1 MINKNDLRKAISS
14 IAISNAK
21 RNTIY
26 KAFSD
31 LDSITKEEFDSVKS
45 DISKVVE
52 SVLTKDTVGKANGV
66 ASLDSNGS
74 VPIEQLGNIDTTLF
88 LIVRELPTDD
98 IKSNKIYLVP
108 NQDGQGNNVYIEYL
122 YVEDVWEKVGEFKP
136 DINYN
141 EIINKVKEVTVCKDD
156 NNNIVGGFDENGN
169 KIPIEHFYSKSVD
182 IGINNLVA
190 GSNTICIG
198 NNNDLD
204 DVGESVIIGQNTL
217 GDSFDACI
225 AIGTDGTK
233 VMAYDIILGGKIG
246 YKECVTSIGY
256 FAKEVQDSDKI
267 IYQIGGYDG
276 DNTHKYN
283 LEETLDYDND
293 HEKYIYGI
301 GGYNG
306 TTTDDS
312 KSLQEV
318 LDDKIETVY
327 SYGSKSYLF
336 RIDTTDDV
344 ISVIGNTTSNTAML
358 FFGKDNDTKEASA
371 VGITRTNIILRSD
384 NNYIDVTANGIR
396 KNDGSNTTV
405 FATDGTL
412 FDLDTKANTSAIPTK
427 VSQLTNDSD
436 FATEKYVSDNIATLK
451 YGTITADL
459 NSINGLFDS
468 DINRVRTAGANS
480 VYIGFTDNADID
492 TDAMRSVFIGNI
504 NSYNTNYNICIG
516 NSINVN
522 KDRSVLIGNNIS
534 SSNVDNI
541 LIGNNI
547 SSSHMNSVIIGSGMT
562 ADVSDGYIGIGYDIK
577 ENTNAIY
584 QIAGYGNP
592 NIYNLEET
600 LTYDNQHKKYIY
612 GIGGYDGTNSD
623 TEEVKSLQ
631 EVLAN
636 KADASAYYTKTEIDN
651 KGYLTAHQ
659 SLDGYVTIGNDNT
672 PAQLFKGQG
681 TATINAKQLLLNS
694 PSGGVNIQPD
704 SINIGSTSFTF
715 KASATEGLVLMA
727 NSASK
732 GIAFTPGKGIQ
743 SIGFDSA
750 NVNIEKGGSLVG
762 QNKAGAV
769 YNVNGNFVNLNPLYD
784 LEGKFR
790 DAIAIHVALDNIT
803 EATTA
808 EEVVT
813 KFNQLLKSLKAIG
826 LMKPDTTAE

>member
-52 SVLTKDTVGKANGV
+52 SMLTKDTVGKANGV

-88 LIVRELPTDD
+88 LIVRELPTDN

-108 NQDGQGNNVYIEYL
+108 NQDGQGNNVYIEYI

-136 DINYN
+136 DINYD
-141 EIINKVKEVTVCKDD
+141 EIINKVKEQVVSFD
-156 NNNIVGGFDENGN
+156 NNNINGSFCYDDDDNLTKSTFTDSNNSIAIGFNG
-169 KIPIEHFYSKSVD
+169 D
-182 IGINNLVA
+182 IDNN
-190 GSNTICIG
+190 GEQCICIG
-198 NNNDLD
+198 YGNTCNGD
-204 DVGESVIIGQNTL
+204 DS
-217 GDSFDACI
+217 I
-225 AIGTDGTK
+225 AIGENIFSYDNSVCIGRDIVGNIYNIVLGALFITDNSDDLDGR
-233 VMAYDIILGGKIG
+233 I
-246 YKECVTSIGY
+246 SIGW
-256 FAKEVQDSDKI
+256 KVRNNNISNV
-267 IYQIGGYDG
+267 IYQIGGY
-276 DNTHKYN
+276 NNNNSESYYN

-293 HEKYIYGI
+293 HKKYIYGI
-301 GGYNG
+301 GGYDG
-306 TTTDDS
+306 TDPITTKA

-318 LDDKIETVY
+318 LDSKVETIDSTGSTVLYKEWNGFIKIEQDNVY
-327 SYGSKSYLF
+327 DKPSLF
-336 RIDTTDDV
+336 VGETWNEDSDTLASGVIINTNSVELKDESANASLTIHHSGIVSMNGDSTHAYTTD
-344 ISVIGNTTSNTAML
+344 G
-358 FFGKDNDTKEASA
+358 
-371 VGITRTNIILRSD
+371 GI
-384 NNYIDVTANGIR
+384 
-396 KNDGSNTTV
+396 
-405 FATDGTL
+405 
-412 FDLDTKANTSAIPTK
+412 FDLTTKADTSAIPTK
-427 VSQLTNDSD
+427 VSQLTNDSN
-436 FATEKYVSDNIATLK
+436 FITSYTE
-451 YGTITADL
+451 
-459 NSINGLFDS
+459 
-468 DINRVRTAGANS
+468 
-480 VYIGFTDNADID
+480 TDPVW
-492 TDAMRSVFIGNI
+492 TSEK
-504 NSYNTNYNICIG
+504 TN
-516 NSINVN
+516 
-522 KDRSVLIGNNIS
+522 
-534 SSNVDNI
+534 
-541 LIGNNI
+541 
-547 SSSHMNSVIIGSGMT
+547 
-562 ADVSDGYIGIGYDIK
+562 
-577 ENTNAIY
+577 
-584 QIAGYGNP
+584 
-592 NIYNLEET
+592 
-600 LTYDNQHKKYIY
+600 
-612 GIGGYDGTNSD
+612 
-623 TEEVKSLQ
+623 
-631 EVLAN
+631 
-636 KADASAYYTKTEIDN
+636 YYTKTEIDG

-659 SLDGYVTIGNDNT
+659 SLDGYVAMGNDNT

-681 TATINAKQLLLNS
+681 TATINAKQLLLS
-694 PSGGVNIQPD
+694 SLSGGVNIQPD
-704 SINIGSTSFTF
+704 SINIGSPSFTF

-790 DAIAIHVALDNIT
+790 DAIAIHAALDNIT

>member
-52 SVLTKDTVGKANGV
+52 SILTKDTVGKANGV

-88 LIVRELPTDD
+88 LIVRELPTTD
-98 IKSNKIYLVP
+98 IKPNKIYLVP

-198 NNNDLD
+198 NNNNLD

-301 GGYNG
+301 GGYDG
-306 TTTDDS
+306 TNSDAEGI

-318 LDDKIETVY
+318 L
-327 SYGSKSYLF
+327 
-336 RIDTTDDV
+336 TD
-344 ISVIGNTTSNTAML
+344 
-358 FFGKDNDTKEASA
+358 
-371 VGITRTNIILRSD
+371 
-384 NNYIDVTANGIR
+384 
-396 KNDGSNTTV
+396 
-405 FATDGTL
+405 
-412 FDLDTKANTSAIPTK
+412 
-427 VSQLTNDSD
+427 
-436 FATEKYVSDNIATLK
+436 
-451 YGTITADL
+451 
-459 NSINGLFDS
+459 
-468 DINRVRTAGANS
+468 
-480 VYIGFTDNADID
+480 
-492 TDAMRSVFIGNI
+492 
-504 NSYNTNYNICIG
+504 
-516 NSINVN
+516 
-522 KDRSVLIGNNIS
+522 
-534 SSNVDNI
+534 
-541 LIGNNI
+541 
-547 SSSHMNSVIIGSGMT
+547 
-562 ADVSDGYIGIGYDIK
+562 
-577 ENTNAIY
+577 
-584 QIAGYGNP
+584 
-592 NIYNLEET
+592 
-600 LTYDNQHKKYIY
+600 
-612 GIGGYDGTNSD
+612 
-623 TEEVKSLQ
+623 
-631 EVLAN
+631 
-636 KADASAYYTKTEIDN
+636 KADASAYYTKTEIDG

-659 SLDGYVTIGNDNT
+659 SLDGYVTMGNDNT

-681 TATINAKQLLLNS
+681 TATINAKQLLLSS

-750 NVNIEKGGSLVG
+750 NVNIEKGGSPVG
-762 QNKAGAV
+762 QNKAGVV

-813 KFNQLLKSLKAIG
+813 KFNQLLKSLKTIG

>member
-1 MINKNDLRKAISS
+1 M
-14 IAISNAK
+14 
-21 RNTIY
+21 
-26 KAFSD
+26 
-31 LDSITKEEFDSVKS
+31 
-45 DISKVVE
+45 
-52 SVLTKDTVGKANGV
+52 LTKDTVGKANGV

-88 LIVRELPTDD
+88 LIVRELPTTD
-98 IKSNKIYLVP
+98 IKPNKIYLVP

-217 GDSFDACI
+217 GASFDACI

-256 FAKEVQDSDKI
+256 FAKEVQHSDKI

-344 ISVIGNTTSNTAML
+344 ISVIGDTTSNTAML
-358 FFGKDNDTKEASA
+358 FFGKDNDTEEASA

-427 VSQLTNDSD
+427 VSQLTNDSN
-436 FATEKYVSDNIATLK
+436 FATEDYVSDNVVDFKNMAILSFNNT
-451 YGTITADL
+451 
-459 NSINGLFDS
+459 INGLFDDNGKKVDAYIKDS
-468 DINRVRTAGANS
+468 NSIIIGFDSDTDLDINCK
-480 VYIGFTDNADID
+480 
-492 TDAMRSVFIGNI
+492 
-504 NSYNTNYNICIG
+504 NTI
-516 NSINVN
+516 S
-522 KDRSVLIGNNIS
+522 IGNNIAHKS
-534 SSNVDNI
+534 
-541 LIGNNI
+541 GNNI
-547 SSSHMNSVIIGSGMT
+547 IIGRDIEPNSNDSIIIGKNIHCNYDNIVIVGSNDYGST
-562 ADVSDGYIGIGYDIK
+562 TNGYISIGYDIHP
-577 ENTNAIY
+577 NPNAIY
-584 QIAGYGNP
+584 QIAGHGND
-592 NIYNLEET
+592 NQYNLEET
-600 LTYDNQHKKYIY
+600 LTYGNEHKKYIY

-631 EVLAN
+631 EVLAD
-636 KADASAYYTKTEIDN
+636 KADASAYYTKTEIDG

-659 SLDGYVTIGNDNT
+659 SLDDYVAMGNDNT

-681 TATINAKQLLLNS
+681 TATINAKQLLLSS

-732 GIAFTPGKGIQ
+732 GIAFTPGGGIN
-743 SIGFDSA
+743 SIGFNRA

-762 QNKAGAV
+762 QNVAGAV